1 MRGMEE
7 TFGMGAGAS
16 VKKGKTAKQVRR
28 ARKTIDAA
36 KKTSSSKSV
45 ATPPKKRPDS
55 MADKIGK
62 PKATAKKNITYFP
75 GKTTVGAKSFVTR
88 YVKPTSAAKARKA
101 KPRQGY

>member
-28 ARKTIDAA
+28 ARKAIDT
-36 KKTSSSKSV
+36 KKINSSKSV

-62 PKATAKKNITYFP
+62 PKATTKKNITYFP